1 MRRIAVLTT
10 CVLALLALLV
20 PAGGAVADA
29 EQEAIDELNDI
40 RRSRGLPAL
49 RSSDSLSTSATSY
62 AREMI
67 RRDFFGH
74 QARIQVAGRF
84 RSAGEALAMH
94 SGWSAE
100 PRRTVGRW
108 MDSPPHRALLLSSRY
123 RWVGMGL
130 SRGRLGGRIVTTW
143 VAHVGSF

>member
-1 MRRIAVLTT
+1 LRRIAVLPA
-10 CVLALLALLV
+10 CALALVAMLV
-20 PAGGAVADA
+20 PVGSVAADT
-29 EQEAIDELNDI
+29 EQEAIDELNQI
-40 RRSRGLPAL
+40 RRSRGLPTL
-49 RSSDSLSTSATSY
+49 RSSDSLRRSATGY

-74 QARIQVAGRF
+74 QARIDVAGQF

-108 MDSPPHRALLLSSRY
+108 MGSPSHRALLMSPRY

-130 SRGRLGGRIVTTW
+130 ARGRLGGSMVTTW
-143 VAHVGSF
+143 VAHVGSL

>member
-1 MRRIAVLTT
+1 LRRIAVLPA
-10 CVLALLALLV
+10 CVLALAAMLV
-20 PAGGAVADA
+20 PVGGAAADA
-29 EQEAIDELNDI
+29 EQEAIDALNQI
-40 RRSRGLPAL
+40 RHSRGLPSL
-49 RSSDSLSTSATSY
+49 RSSDSLRHSATRY

-74 QARIQVAGRF
+74 QARIDVAGGF

-108 MDSPPHRALLLSSRY
+108 MDSPSHRALLMSSRY

-130 SRGRLGGRIVTTW
+130 ARGRIGSQTVTTW
-143 VAHVGSF
+143 VAHVGSR